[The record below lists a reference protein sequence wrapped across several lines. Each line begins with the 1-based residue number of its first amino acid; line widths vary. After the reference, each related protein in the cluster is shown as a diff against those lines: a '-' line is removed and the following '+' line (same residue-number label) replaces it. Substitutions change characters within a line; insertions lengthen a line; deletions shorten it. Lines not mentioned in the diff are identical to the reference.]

1 MAEVRMC
8 SNCGEET
15 AVDGHAWGK
24 VCKAKKQ
31 REYEIAKSEMLA
43 ARCFL
48 EGVNAMK
55 SIAVRAFST
64 YGTRMFAGME
74 VAQMIQ
80 SEPPPKRV
88 T

>member
-1 MAEVRMC
+1 MC
-8 SNCGEET
+8 SKCRKEPAT
-15 AVDGHAWGK
+15 DGHAWGK
-24 VCKAKKQ
+24 LCKAQKQ
-31 REYEIAKSEMLA
+31 REYEDTQSEMLA

-55 SIAVRAFST
+55 SVAVRAFAT

-88 T
+88 P